1 MSETKKIKIIKIM
14 DETAF
19 VINAGSDDNI
29 KENDQ
34 FEIIDLE
41 GEQVIDPDTN
51 EVLGKLNTSKG
62 KIIAKTVYPKM
73 TIAET
78 RKIGGKSNYLNNIM
92 KMTSP
97 ILMDIEPSHPEEL
110 LVDESQISGGF
121 QKSSNPIKI
130 GDEVIKL

>member
-1 MSETKKIKIIKIM
+1 MSETKKIKIIKIR

-34 FEIIDLE
+34 FEIIDLD

-62 KIIAKTVYPKM
+62 K
-73 TIAET
+73 
-78 RKIGGKSNYLNNIM
+78 L
-92 KMTSP
+92 
-97 ILMDIEPSHPEEL
+97 
-110 LVDESQISGGF
+110 
-121 QKSSNPIKI
+121 
-130 GDEVIKL
+130 